1 MFENEQKYIIK
12 TADDIRRIQEGISK
26 NFFQEENK
34 VIPYDSEDPLIKRY
48 QQIFNVQ
55 DLTLTEQVERAGG
68 AWQLFIGFALLM
80 LPIFGAFE
88 EIWIIIWLIS
98 ISIGSSFWIFPWL
111 TRFFYPSDNQ
121 KIYKV
126 NWWRLYIML
135 WFTWIPVIGIFF
147 WDFWWIPFVFWWW
160 IFILWCCVTLAIE
173 VKIRDTIGIYKS
185 YLDELPQTHFWAIF
199 DMSLDFYSP
208 TIYPQQV
215 IKIRDSIERVT
226 AQIQQLLELQ
236 HRMSDYYQKWF
247 ATFWSVF
254 FSKKLK
260 EQMQSFFRNE
270 SNQLLI
276 YVNTFSQDLNF
287 WTERHKMELSQLEEN
302 IDQQKEETILPEW
315 KLALE
320 LSQDRI
326 SRLTQEAG
334 MTRAAQK

>member
-12 TADDIRRIQEGISK
+12 TADDIRRIQEGFKEVHSVSESRHTFNNTDEDIEHLITNKHNTKIPLWWCYMFFGISMVPAFATGVLWISIWWTLFVIFPLFLVFTK
-26 NFFQEENK
+26 VYNSSWETSTKKIKINWLRLYTIFGYCLIPVSFLYEPFEFLFLLWLFTFFMGYFIWAVVTLRVEED
-34 VIPYDSEDPLIKRY
+34 IRECIDTF
-48 QQIFNVQ
+48 QTCMQ
-55 DLTLTEQVERAGG
+55 DLQ
-68 AWQLFIGFALLM
+68 QM
-80 LPIFGAFE
+80 H
-88 EIWIIIWLIS
+88 S
-98 ISIGSSFWIFPWL
+98 
-111 TRFFYPSDNQ
+111 
-121 KIYKV
+121 
-126 NWWRLYIML
+126 
-135 WFTWIPVIGIFF
+135 
-147 WDFWWIPFVFWWW
+147 
-160 IFILWCCVTLAIE
+160 
-173 VKIRDTIGIYKS
+173 
-185 YLDELPQTHFWAIF
+185 WAIF

-326 SRLTQEAG
+326 SRLTQEAS
-334 MTRAAQK
+334 MIRTVQK